1 MLGAGIDEPP
11 VPRARNAPLDAA
23 DPLRREW
30 TIVVITSSWTK
41 LLTAHDFG
49 DAGADA
55 DRRFSYVVTADR
67 DLALEAGRSL
77 LSRIPEDAPAP
88 TLVS

>member
-1 MLGAGIDEPP
+1 MDDRRDHLILGE
-11 VPRARNAPLDAA
+11 
-23 DPLRREW
+23 
-30 TIVVITSSWTK
+30 

-55 DRRFSYVVTADR
+55 DRRFSYVLTADR

-77 LSRIPEDAPAP
+77 LSRIPEDAPAG
-88 TLVS
+88 TLAS